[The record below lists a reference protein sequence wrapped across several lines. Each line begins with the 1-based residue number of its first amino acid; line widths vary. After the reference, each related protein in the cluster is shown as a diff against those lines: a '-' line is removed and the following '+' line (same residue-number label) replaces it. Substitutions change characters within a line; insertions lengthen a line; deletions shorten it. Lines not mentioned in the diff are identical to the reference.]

1 MKKYSYILLFM
12 LMLIPNIVFGK
23 ELNIYLFH
31 GDGCPHCRDE
41 IAFFD
46 DYLKDKDNIH
56 LYKYE
61 VWYDKDNQ
69 EKIEEVAKITGKE
82 ADGIPYLVIGDYVIT
97 GYSDGISK
105 KIVKRIEHCL
115 ENSCPDKTGEYLGKA
130 LDNNDVEEDDNG
142 DTSNAN
148 DNYKDEVYNVPI
160 LGEISA
166 KDVSIPILA
175 ILIGLVDGFNP
186 CAMWILIFLI
196 SMLFGMK
203 DKKKMWTL
211 GFTFIITSGVVYFLF
226 MASWLNLAS
235 FINKVTLIR
244 SLIGIFAI
252 VFGIVNVYNYFKSRK
267 KDVGCEVTDD
277 KKRKKIISYIK
288 KIVSEKKFILA
299 LFGIMILAFLVNLI
313 ELLCSLGLPVIFTEV
328 LSLNNL
334 STTEYILYM
343 LLYII
348 FFLIDDIIVFVIAM
362 KTLEIKAIS
371 NKYTKYSHLIGGI
384 IMLILGVLLILKPEW
399 LMFNF

>member
-1 MKKYSYILLFM
+1 MMKNIRYVLLFM

-41 IAFFD
+41 ISFLD
-46 DYLKDKDNIH
+46 EYLGGKDNIH

-61 VWYDKDNQ
+61 VWYDELNQ
-69 EKIEEVAKITGKE
+69 EKLFKVGEITGAE
-82 ADGIPYLVIGDYVIT
+82 ANSIPYLVIGDYVIT
-97 GYSDGISK
+97 GYSEGVSK

-115 ENSCPDKTGEYLGKA
+115 ENSCPDKTGKYLGKT
-130 LDNNDVEEDDNG
+130 LESDDNVDDYEED
-142 DTSNAN
+142 
-148 DNYKDEVYNVPI
+148 VYIVPI

-166 KDVSIPILA
+166 KEVSIPLLA
-175 ILIGLVDGFNP
+175 IVIGLVDGFNP

-203 DKKKMWTL
+203 DKKKMWIL
-211 GFTFIITSGVVYFLF
+211 GLSFIITSGVVYFLF
-226 MASWLNLAS
+226 MASWLKLAT
-235 FINKVTLIR
+235 FINKVTLVR
-244 SLIGIFAI
+244 GLIGIFAI
-252 VFGIVNVYNYFKSRK
+252 IFGMVNIYNYIKSRK

-313 ELLCSLGLPVIFTEV
+313 ELLCSLGLPVVFTSV

-334 STTEYILYM
+334 TNTEYILYM
-343 LLYII
+343 ILYIL
-348 FFLIDDIIVFVIAM
+348 FFLIDDIIVFLIAM

-384 IMLILGVLLILKPEW
+384 IMLILGIFMILKPEW

>member
-1 MKKYSYILLFM
+1 MKKFSCVLVFLFM
-12 LMLIPNIVFGK
+12 FIPSIVFGK

-41 IAFFD
+41 IAFLE

-61 VWYDKDNQ
+61 VWYDENNQ
-69 EKIEEVAKITGKE
+69 EKIEEVGKITGAE
-82 ADGIPYLVIGDYVIT
+82 ANSIPYLVIGDYVIT

-105 KIVKRIEHCL
+105 KIIKRVEHCL
-115 ENSCPDKTGEYLGKA
+115 ENSCPDKTGVYLGKA
-130 LDNNDVEEDDNG
+130 LEENTSSDDYN
-142 DTSNAN
+142 
-148 DNYKDEVYNVPI
+148 DEVYEVPI
-160 LGEISA
+160 LGEINA
-166 KDVSIPILA
+166 KSVSIPLLA
-175 ILIGLVDGFNP
+175 IVIGLVDGFNP

-196 SMLFGMK
+196 TMLFGMK
-203 DKKKMWTL
+203 EKKKMWAL
-211 GFTFIITSGVVYFLF
+211 GLTFIITSGVVYFLF
-226 MASWLNLAS
+226 MASWLKLAT
-235 FINKVTLIR
+235 FINKVTLVR
-244 SLIGIFAI
+244 GLIGVFAI
-252 VFGIVNVYNYFKSRK
+252 TFGIVNIYNYLKSRK
-267 KDVGCEVTDD
+267 KDIGCEVTDD

-299 LFGIMILAFLVNLI
+299 LVGIMVLAFLVNLI

-343 LLYII
+343 LLYIL
-348 FFLIDDIIVFVIAM
+348 FFLIDDIVIFVIAM

-384 IMLILGVLLILKPEW
+384 IMLILGILMILKPEW

>member
-1 MKKYSYILLFM
+1 MMKRFSYILLFVLM
-12 LMLIPNIVFGK
+12 LMPSMVFGK

-41 IAFFD
+41 IAFLD
-46 DYLKDKDNIH
+46 EYLKDKENIH

-61 VWYDKDNQ
+61 VWYDKNNQ
-69 EKIEEVAKITGKE
+69 EKIEEVGKITGAE
-82 ADGIPYLVIGDYVIT
+82 ADSIPYLVIGDYVIT

-115 ENSCPDKTGEYLGKA
+115 ESSCPDKTGVYLGKA
-130 LDNNDVEEDDNG
+130 LEDTDVEDDY
-142 DTSNAN
+142 T
-148 DNYKDEVYNVPI
+148 DEVYDVPI
-160 LGEISA
+160 LGEINA
-166 KDVSIPILA
+166 KDVSLPILA
-175 ILIGLVDGFNP
+175 IVIGLVDGFNP

-196 SMLFGMK
+196 TMLFGMK

-211 GFTFIITSGVVYFLF
+211 GLTFIITSGVVYFLF

-235 FINKVTLIR
+235 FINKITLVR

-252 VFGIVNVYNYFKSRK
+252 IFGMVNVYNYLKSRK
-267 KDVGCEVTDD
+267 KDVGCEVTND

-288 KIVSEKKFILA
+288 KVVSEKKFIFA
-299 LFGIMILAFLVNLI
+299 LLGIMILAFLVNLI

-343 LLYII
+343 LLYIL

-384 IMLILGVLLILKPEW
+384 IMLILGILMILKPEW
-399 LMFNF
+399 LMFNFK

>member
-1 MKKYSYILLFM
+1 MKKFSYTLVFLFM
-12 LMLIPNIVFGK
+12 LIPSIVFGK
-23 ELNIYLFH
+23 EINIYLFH

-46 DYLKDKDNIH
+46 EYLKDKDNIH

-61 VWYDKDNQ
+61 VWHN
-69 EKIEEVAKITGKE
+69 EENVSKLEEIGKITGSE

-97 GYSDGISK
+97 GYSNGISK

-115 ENSCPDKTGEYLGKA
+115 ENSCPDKVGVYLGKA
-130 LDNNDVEEDDNG
+130 LEDDQVE
-142 DTSNAN
+142 
-148 DNYKDEVYNVPI
+148 DNYDDETYTVPI
-160 LGEISA
+160 LGEITA
-166 KDVSIPILA
+166 KDVSIPLLA
-175 ILIGLVDGFNP
+175 IVIGLVDGFNP

-196 SMLFGMK
+196 TMLFGMK
-203 DKKKMWTL
+203 EKKKMWAL
-211 GFTFIITSGVVYFLF
+211 GLTFIITSGLVYFLF

-235 FINKVTLIR
+235 FINKVTLVR
-244 SLIGIFAI
+244 SLIGLFAI
-252 VFGIVNVYNYFKSRK
+252 IFGIVNMYNYFKSIK
-267 KDVGCEVTDD
+267 KDVGCEVTGD

-299 LFGIMILAFLVNLI
+299 LLGIMVLAFLVNLI

-334 STTEYILYM
+334 STTEHILYM
-343 LLYII
+343 LLYIL
-348 FFLIDDIIVFVIAM
+348 FFLIDDIIIFVIAM

-384 IMLILGVLLILKPEW
+384 IMLLLGILMILKPEW
-399 LMFNF
+399 LMFNFK